1 MNGAAETLSALPG
14 PALTLILTALLVGAV
29 LYAAWKASRMAA
41 PPSSSSQPTDR
52 SPGAD
57 LANMMILFQTLR
69 DVLQQQKDLARE
81 FNASLD
87 RKVAVIR
94 QAAET
99 ALQNL
104 EALRETRRKL
114 GEELE
119 EMRAELAAL
128 RAEAAAIRG
137 RKPDGPPAP
146 SPPASEDPVP
156 PLRVVAAP
164 PEEPDPS
171 DLIDNWVGFDF
182 GTEPLE
188 DEEESLAEELPIEP
202 DDPVG
207 DREAFRA
214 LLDLGGGS
222 TTAPPPE
229 PAGNGKALSP
239 SIQARV
245 LSYHKAGMNVS
256 QIAQELG
263 IGKGEVRLILNLRS
277 GDR

>member
-1 MNGAAETLSALPG
+1 
-14 PALTLILTALLVGAV
+14 
-29 LYAAWKASRMAA
+29 
-41 PPSSSSQPTDR
+41 
-52 SPGAD
+52 
-57 LANMMILFQTLR
+57 LR

-99 ALQNL
+99 AQQNL
-104 EALRETRRKL
+104 EAFRETRRKL
-114 GEELE
+114 AEELE
-119 EMRAELAAL
+119 EMRAELAVL
-128 RAEAAAIRG
+128 RAEAAALRG
-137 RKPDGPPAP
+137 KKREEPPSKPKPE
-146 SPPASEDPVP
+146 SEDSVP

-188 DEEESLAEELPIEP
+188 VEDGSLAEELPIEP
-202 DDPVG
+202 DDPVA

-214 LLDLGGGS
+214 LLDLEGGS
-222 TTAPPPE
+222 TEPPPE

-277 GDR
+277 GGR